1 MKTLEE
7 IKTIIHL
14 HKQELVSRYK
24 IKSLSVFGSYV
35 RNEQKV
41 DSDLDLLVE
50 FSEPIGLF
58 HFVRAEEY
66 LSNILDYKV
75 DLVQKGAM
83 KPHIEQRVLKELV
96 EVL

>member
-7 IKTIIHL
+7 IKSIIHS
-14 HKQELVSRYK
+14 HKQELTNKYK

-50 FSEPIGLF
+50 FNESIGMF
-58 HFVRAEEY
+58 HFLDAEEY
-66 LSNILDYKV
+66 LSNILDHKV

-83 KPHIEQRVLKELV
+83 KPHIEQRVLKELA
-96 EVL
+96 EIL